1 MTFETDQADPPR
13 QRISRRKVFERRR
26 EQECKRPTP
35 LVPDWLYDTHQ
46 VALFTGRSVSS
57 IDKDA
62 SCGTGLPWIRVG
74 KLRRYRGSD
83 IMAAIKSCRVYP
95 QGGPPDAVTIA
106 SVLKP

>member
-62 SCGTGLPWIRVG
+62 SCGTGLPGYGSENSGGIAAATSWPRSNPAG
-74 KLRRYRGSD
+74 FTRRAGRLMPSR
-83 IMAAIKSCRVYP
+83 S
-95 QGGPPDAVTIA
+95 PP
-106 SVLKP
+106 S